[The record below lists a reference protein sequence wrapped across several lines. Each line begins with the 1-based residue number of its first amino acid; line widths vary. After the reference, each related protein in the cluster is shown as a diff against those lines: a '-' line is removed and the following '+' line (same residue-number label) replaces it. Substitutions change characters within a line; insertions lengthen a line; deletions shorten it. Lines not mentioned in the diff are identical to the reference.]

1 VLQRSRVGTG
11 RRSLQSMPSLRRARS
26 TRRIRRERLVNG
38 DVRITKAVSEMAKMT
53 KVGKTKEGQDMTY
66 EEWKAWQKGD
76 GHDGEHDKVRDK
88 ETL

>member
-1 VLQRSRVGTG
+1 
-11 RRSLQSMPSLRRARS
+11 
-26 TRRIRRERLVNG
+26 
-38 DVRITKAVSEMAKMT
+38 MAKMT